1 MHTQRSTPANSI
13 TLSALGY
20 VEVIPALG
28 SPRAPAILRDARGS
42 QAIMK
47 KPVLIILAL
56 LLGCGCAQA
65 QAQNSGSVRYKW
77 HDGQGLVHFSDGL
90 SREAMKYGYDLV
102 NDHGLVI
109 QHVPRQ
115 LDAAERVA
123 ANKIAAAEAAKKRR
137 AQDIANAEAQ
147 ILAAYPDEESY
158 RISQQQALDTID
170 QRIRT
175 TRINLRSQEKAL
187 TDLLGRAADIERMKK
202 PVPKFLADA
211 IAKQRDVVTGQRNAL
226 RRQQA
231 ERVQTGKEQAGQLA
245 RYRELK
251 AVQDKQT
258 ASGN

>member
-1 MHTQRSTPANSI
+1 MHTQPSPPANSI
-13 TLSALGY
+13 TLSAQAYG
-20 VEVIPALG
+20 EVDPALG
-28 SPRAPAILRDARGS
+28 SPSTLAILRDARGI

-47 KPVLIILAL
+47 KPLLMILAL

-65 QAQNSGSVRYKW
+65 QNSGNVRYKW

-115 LDAAERVA
+115 LNATERAA
-123 ANKIAAAEAAKKRR
+123 ANKVAAAEAAKKRR
-137 AQDIANAEAQ
+137 AQDIANSEAQ
-147 ILAAYPDEESY
+147 MLAAYPDEESY
-158 RISQQQALDTID
+158 RISQQQALDAID

-202 PVPKFLADA
+202 PVPKFLADG
-211 IAKQRDVVTGQRNAL
+211 IARQRDVVTGQRNAL

-231 ERVQTGKEQAGQLA
+231 EREQTGKDQVEQLA

-251 AVQDKQT
+251 AAQDKQT
-258 ASGN
+258 AAGN